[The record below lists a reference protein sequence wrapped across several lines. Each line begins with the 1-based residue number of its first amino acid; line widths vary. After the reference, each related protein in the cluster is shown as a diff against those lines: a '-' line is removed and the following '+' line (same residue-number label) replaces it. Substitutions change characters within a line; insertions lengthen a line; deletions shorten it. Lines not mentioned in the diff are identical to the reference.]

1 MPAGIAGGTATTA
14 HHITLLPK
22 LAPSWEKKISPAVTA
37 APAAV
42 RPARV
47 RSKRPVR
54 TSRTAVDSSPISLA
68 VLGAG
73 QVLLHLLLDPLLDE
87 PGRVRVAV
95 QHGRGR
101 RLHLLPGRVRRDRR
115 DVGVATDVEH
125 RGPVGGQRG

>member
-1 MPAGIAGGTATTA
+1 M
-14 HHITLLPK
+14 TLLPK

-54 TSRTAVDSSPISLA
+54 TSRTAVDSGPISLA

-87 PGRVRVAV
+87 AGAVLVAV
-95 QHGRGR
+95 QDRRADVLDLLEGRGR
-101 RLHLLPGRVRRDRR
+101 GNRR
-115 DVGVATDVEH
+115 DVGIGADVQQ
-125 RGPVGGQRG
+125 RRPVGRQRRLPRRAHAV